1 MAKSCK
7 KGYYYCYTSKKCKKI
22 PKGYHVMP
30 TGMLMRDSEHK
41 DEETNGKKKNGNGAN
56 GDGNGNGDS
65 SGGSDGGGVSEA
77 WSAKYKRSIDCDN
90 PKGFSQRAHC
100 QGRKKVTE
108 EKKEGCDHEV
118 VMARKQVKKSMDN
131 LKKLA
136 RILAKNLSVRIFLL
150 GFRQN

>member
-65 SGGSDGGGVSEA
+65 SGALMAEEYRKRGV
-77 WSAKYKRSIDCDN
+77 RSI
-90 PKGFSQRAHC
+90 KGQSIVTVQKGSLKEHIAREE
-100 QGRKKVTE
+100 RK
-108 EKKEGCDHEV
+108 
-118 VMARKQVKKSMDN
+118 
-131 LKKLA
+131 
-136 RILAKNLSVRIFLL
+136 
-150 GFRQN
+150 